1 MRSRAGSGGF
11 TASEKAVLYCITA
24 TFALFAVVACLQFKR
39 HRDVITARNAVV
51 ALERAVLAYCEK
63 RGMPRDTDGD
73 GIASAEEII
82 AQLKRSA
89 FLPAD
94 FTGKDPWGGRYRI
107 ILRRDY
113 EKHPETRRDYLALPL
128 NDYARG
134 VQVFSPGPDG
144 RSAPLLSDV
153 LSADDIGNCS
163 DS

>member
-1 MRSRAGSGGF
+1 MRPKGHSGGF
-11 TASEKAVLYCITA
+11 TASEKAVLSSITA
-24 TFALFAVVACLQFKR
+24 IFVLFVAVASLQFKH
-39 HRDVITARNAVV
+39 HRDVATARNTVF

-73 GIASAEEII
+73 GIASGEEII
-82 AQLKRSA
+82 AQLKQCA

-94 FTGKDPWGGRYRI
+94 FTGNDPWGGRYRI

-113 EKHPETRRDYLALPL
+113 EKHPETRRDFMALPL

-134 VQVFSPGPDG
+134 VQVFSTGPDG
-144 RSAPLLSDV
+144 RSAPHLSDL